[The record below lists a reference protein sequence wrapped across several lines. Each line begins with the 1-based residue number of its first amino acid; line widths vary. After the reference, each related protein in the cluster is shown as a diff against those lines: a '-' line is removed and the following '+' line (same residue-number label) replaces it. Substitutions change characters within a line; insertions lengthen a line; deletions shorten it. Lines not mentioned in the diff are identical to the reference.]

1 MDFLLDLFR
10 ARILSKVEDDIKER
24 LAPLPIYLRQLGIGV
39 AILASSGIAWS
50 GTLIFLILAV
60 FFHFAHLPYVTASLW
75 TALIAAV
82 IGTIMVLTGI
92 LLVRKPR

>member
-10 ARILSKVEDDIKER
+10 AQVLAKVEDGIKER

-39 AILASSGIAWS
+39 AILATSSIAWS

-60 FFHFAHLPYVTASLW
+60 FFHLAQLHYALASLW
-75 TALIAAV
+75 TALVCAL
-82 IGTIMVLTGI
+82 IGASMVLIGI
-92 LLVRKPR
+92 ILVRKPR